1 MASRVFAAGLCVSF
15 SMSDIVIKL
24 PIESDRE
31 ADLFSNYLNSFMHR
45 RGEVA
50 DDLPEA
56 EDAPYLIVHS
66 DPCGD
71 REVKVLTFQN
81 LGAARAFS
89 AGWRR
94 ARDASNGGLA

>member
-1 MASRVFAAGLCVSF
+1 MPDV
-15 SMSDIVIKL
+15 VIKL
-24 PIESDRE
+24 PLESDGE
-31 ADLFSNYLNSFMHR
+31 ANLFSTYLNSFMHHR
-45 RGEVA
+45 RAVI

-56 EDAPYLIVHS
+56 VDAPYLMVHS
-66 DPCGD
+66 DRCGE

-94 ARDASNGGLA
+94 ARDAHNGNLA

>member
-1 MASRVFAAGLCVSF
+1 
-15 SMSDIVIKL
+15 MSDIVIKL
-24 PIESDRE
+24 PIESADQ
-31 ADLFSNYLNSFMHR
+31 ADLFSNYLNSFMHLR
-45 RGEVA
+45 RDVA

-66 DPCGD
+66 DLCGD

-89 AGWRR
+89 AGWHR
-94 ARDASNGGLA
+94 ARDASDGGFA

>member
-1 MASRVFAAGLCVSF
+1 
-15 SMSDIVIKL
+15 MSDIVLKL

-31 ADLFSNYLNSFMHR
+31 ANLFSTYLNNFMHLR
-45 RGEVA
+45 RDLA

-66 DPCGD
+66 DRCGD
-71 REVKVLTFQN
+71 REIKVLTFQN

-94 ARDASNGGLA
+94 ARDARDGALA

>member
-1 MASRVFAAGLCVSF
+1 
-15 SMSDIVIKL
+15 MSDIVLKL
-24 PIESDRE
+24 PIESDNQ
-31 ADLFSNYLNSFMHR
+31 ADLFSSYLNSFMHR
-45 RGEVA
+45 RREIV

-66 DPCGD
+66 DQCGD

-94 ARDASNGGLA
+94 VRDSADSGFA

>member
-1 MASRVFAAGLCVSF
+1 
-15 SMSDIVIKL
+15 MSDIVLKL

-31 ADLFSNYLNSFMHR
+31 ANLFSSYLNRFMHLR
-45 RGEVA
+45 RDVM

-66 DPCGD
+66 DRCGD
-71 REVKVLTFQN
+71 CEIKVLTFQN
-81 LGAARAFS
+81 PGAARAFS

-94 ARDASNGGLA
+94 ALGADDGGFG